1 MAEQYPRGLCCHEAG
16 HAIVAY
22 SFNLHV
28 ESVYVRFEEA
38 KGWYGCA
45 KTSSPEYL
53 SISDQVVNSAA
64 GKAAEEYFNCP
75 AHEGAWLHDFG
86 EISSLLNRSGLPDD
100 ELWPRIGEG
109 IERAR
114 DILKKYRNEALMLT
128 NRLAECGRIDG
139 IEFTRL
145 MNARRMQQSGSSID
159 QAAERRD
166 QFVEGG
172 RLGGRK

>member
-28 ESVYVRFEEA
+28 ESVCVRFEEA

-64 GKAAEEYFNCP
+64 GKAAEDRLTKGRGFTTSGKSPRYST
-75 AHEGAWLHDFG
+75 AADYQMTSFG
-86 EISSLLNRSGLPDD
+86 RG
-100 ELWPRIGEG
+100 
-109 IERAR
+109 
-114 DILKKYRNEALMLT
+114 
-128 NRLAECGRIDG
+128 
-139 IEFTRL
+139 
-145 MNARRMQQSGSSID
+145 
-159 QAAERRD
+159 QAKA
-166 QFVEGG
+166 
-172 RLGGRK
+172 